1 MTRLFP
7 ALVALLGAAALT
19 AMLATAA
26 TAQTQIQ
33 THTPYLTAPAT
44 QDRVETV
51 LTSLIVG
58 NPADLIYRP

>member
-1 MTRLFP
+1 MTRIP
-7 ALVALLGAAALT
+7 ALLTTAALT

-26 TAQTQIQ
+26 AAQTQTYT
-33 THTPYLTAPAT
+33 THLTAPAT

-51 LTSLIVG
+51 LTSLTIG